1 MAITYT
7 WTIVSLEAKAQQDNH
22 ENVIF
27 NIHWKLQAHK
37 LDNDINYYADNI
49 GSHYMEYDADNF
61 TPYDDLTKEDVV
73 GWLESALDVE
83 EIKSNLSDNINLQ
96 INPVDVHLTPN
107 WE

>member
-27 NIHWKLQAHK
+27 NVHWR
-37 LDNDINYYADNI
+37 LDAYKIDNEI
-49 GSHYMEYDADNF
+49 KYHASRYGVEHIEYDADNF
-61 TPYDDLTKEDVV
+61 IPYADLTKENVV
-73 GWLESALDVE
+73 GWLEASLDVE
-83 EIKSNLSDNINLQ
+83 QIKSNLNDNINLQ
-96 INPVDVHLTPN
+96 INPVDVNLTPD

>member
-1 MAITYT
+1 METSYT
-7 WTIVSLEAKAQQDNH
+7 WQIDSLEAKAQQDNH

-27 NIHWKLQAHK
+27 NVHWRLDAYKIHNEIKYHASRYGVEH
-37 LDNDINYYADNI
+37 
-49 GSHYMEYDADNF
+49 MEYDADNF
-61 TPYDDLTKEDVV
+61 TPYSDLTKEDVV

-96 INPVDVHLTPN
+96 INPVDVSLNPN

>member
-27 NIHWKLQAHK
+27 NIHWR
-37 LDNDINYYADNI
+37 LDGYKIDNEI
-49 GSHYMEYDADNF
+49 KYHASSYGVQHMEYDADNF
-61 TPYDDLTKEDVV
+61 TPYNDLTKEDVV
-73 GWLESALDVE
+73 GWLEDTLDVE
-83 EIKSNLSDNINLQ
+83 AMKSNLSDNINLQ
-96 INPVDVHLTPN
+96 INPIDVTLTPN